1 MKNTLAENMLRFAPK
16 NLKASDIKTLKQLA
30 EQTADPKSILYYN
43 PIPIGGI
50 AQWKTGGVLRSAS
63 WMQLQFGQG
72 IGTVKNWL
80 LGKEATVCS
89 IIGGSGIYSPHFV
102 ATKNAMKFAGDILES
117 DSFITEPKIFLVSTD
132 AVDSTTK
139 NVVAQ
144 KVPTMVLKIQPT
156 VDQTLKMIGNLVSN
170 KSDTETIRA
179 AAQLIV
185 YINQSSIYTFNDYK
199 TPSLVYGGK
208 TSEQYITAG
217 LQQPGIVGLDKISLV

>member
-16 NLKASDIKTLKQLA
+16 NLGAKDIKTLKRLA

-43 PIPIGGI
+43 PTPIGGV
-50 AQWKTGGVLRSAS
+50 AEWNTGGRLESDS

-72 IGTVKNWL
+72 KTVRNWL
-80 LGKEATVCS
+80 LGKDVTVCS

-102 ATKNAMKFAGDILES
+102 ATSKAMKFAGDILES
-117 DSFITEPKIFLVSTD
+117 DSFIAAPSIFLVSTD

-170 KSDTETIRA
+170 KSDTNTIRA

-185 YINQSSIYTFNDYK
+185 YINQFSIYAFKDYK
-199 TPSLVYGGK
+199 TPSLAYGGK

-217 LQQPGIVGLDKISLV
+217 LQKPDISGLAAISLG

>member
-16 NLKASDIKTLKQLA
+16 NLKANDIKTLKRLA

-43 PIPIGGI
+43 PQPIAKVPQWNVGG
-50 AQWKTGGVLRSAS
+50 GLESDS

-72 IGTVKNWL
+72 KSVRNWL
-80 LGKEATVCS
+80 LAKDVTVCS
-89 IIGGSGIYSPHFV
+89 VIGGSGIYSPHFV
-102 ATKNAMKFAGDILES
+102 ATNKAMSFAGDILES
-117 DSFITEPKIFLVSTD
+117 NSFIAEAKVFLVSTD

-144 KVPTMVLKIQPT
+144 NVPPMVLKIQPT
-156 VDQTLKMIGNLVSN
+156 VQGTLLEIGKLVSN
-170 KSDTETIRA
+170 KKDSKAIRA

-185 YINQSSIYTFNDYK
+185 YINQFSIYTFDDYK
-199 TPSLVYGGK
+199 TPSLAYGGK
-208 TSEQYITAG
+208 TPEQYITAG